1 MFYESDLSADPCMQI
16 SLKDIVC
23 LGVSR
28 PDPSSNNGVLDRCV
42 CVCVLCPPGAG
53 VSQGRLFHLPRFH
66 YSFELYLTSEKLH
79 HFGLETAE
87 ALHSW
92 TRSIG
97 KVGPPSSPHVCVSGT
112 RVTVLSVPLQAAT
125 PLSCHCLLTQEFERV
140 GLLRYRAMLDPQQ
153 WRDAYFVLQKSN
165 LFICPLN
172 DGAAEDIINLKRLQE
187 LSQSSFRCTSKL
199 WGERLFDPL
208 LRVC

>member
-1 MFYESDLSADPCMQI
+1 MSQHLLS
-16 SLKDIVC
+16 
-23 LGVSR
+23 
-28 PDPSSNNGVLDRCV
+28 
-42 CVCVLCPPGAG
+42 
-53 VSQGRLFHLPRFH
+53 HLLRFR

-92 TRSIG
+92 ARSIG
-97 KVGPPSSPHVCVSGT
+97 KVGSLSSPHICVLGT
-112 RVTVLSVPLQAAT
+112 WVTILSHPLQAAT
-125 PLSCHCLLTQEFERV
+125 PLSCHCLLTREFERV

-187 LSQSSFRCTSKL
+187 LSQSS
-199 WGERLFDPL
+199 
-208 LRVC
+208 LR